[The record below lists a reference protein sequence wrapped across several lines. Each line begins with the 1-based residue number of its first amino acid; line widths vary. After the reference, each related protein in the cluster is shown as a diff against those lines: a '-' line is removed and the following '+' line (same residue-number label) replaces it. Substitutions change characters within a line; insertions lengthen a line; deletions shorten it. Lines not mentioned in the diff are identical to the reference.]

1 MRRALLLPFAI
12 AAADAVVAQG
22 AIDFQRQ
29 ILPILESRCIECHAS
44 AAPGADG
51 KLKKP
56 KGGVAFDNKDAI
68 TGKRG
73 LVVAGS
79 PDKSLLYTVVVLPAD
94 DDDRMPPQKKGE
106 PLSKAQTDLIQ
117 QWIAGGASFGSW
129 VGKKPDAAPAA
140 PNSSAPAGK
149 AGDKRAI
156 DPLVK
161 LAEGVKPLPAA
172 TLAAFTSSPFLV
184 ASLGDGSPLL
194 TVNCKGNADTI
205 DDAALAQLAPLAAH
219 IAELDLA
226 RTRIGDEGCKLLGT
240 MPRLVSL
247 DLRQSAVGNHGVAA
261 LAGCKELRVL
271 NLFGTK
277 AGDYGVAALAGCKH
291 LEQLFVWQTEVSA
304 AAVVR
309 LRDGI
314 PGLRVVMGPEMPEPM
329 SEGQAGQRRR
339 RK

>member
-1 MRRALLLPFAI
+1 MRRAILLPFAI
-12 AAADAVVAQG
+12 AAADAVLAQG
-22 AIDFQRQ
+22 AVDFQRQ
-29 ILPILESRCIECHAS
+29 ILPILESRCMECHAS
-44 AAPGADG
+44 AATGADG

-56 KGGVAFDNKDAI
+56 KGGVALDNKDAI

-79 PDKSLLYTVVVLPAD
+79 PDKSLLYTAVTWPAD
-94 DDDRMPPQKKGE
+94 DEDRMPPPKKGD

-117 QWIAGGASFGSW
+117 QWIAGGASFGTW
-129 VGKKPDAAPAA
+129 VGKKPDVAAAPPGNPAA
-140 PNSSAPAGK
+140 QKP
-149 AGDKRAI
+149 GDKRPV

-161 LAEGVKPLPAA
+161 LADGVKPLPAA
-172 TLAAFTSSPFLV
+172 TLATFANGPFQV
-184 ASLGDGSPLL
+184 ASVGDGSPLL
-194 TVNCKGNADTI
+194 TVSCRGNTDTI
-205 DDAALAQLAPLAAH
+205 DDATLTLLSPVATH
-219 IAELDLA
+219 VAELDLA
-226 RTRIGDEGCKLLGT
+226 RTRIGDQGCKVIGT

-261 LAGCKELRVL
+261 LAGCQELRVL

-277 AGDYGVAALAGCKH
+277 AGDYGVAALAGLKH
-291 LEQLFVWQTEVSA
+291 LEQLFLWQTEVSA

-329 SEGQAGQRRR
+329 SEGQGGQRRR